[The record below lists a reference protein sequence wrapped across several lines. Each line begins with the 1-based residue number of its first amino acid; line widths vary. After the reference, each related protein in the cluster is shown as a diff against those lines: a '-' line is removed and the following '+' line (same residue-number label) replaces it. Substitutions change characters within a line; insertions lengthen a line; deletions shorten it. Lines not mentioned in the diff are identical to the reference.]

1 VDFETIDINAEEGS
15 ITQSGTAALALAE
28 GTYLAIFTADAVA
41 AAAGNSIGTAFA
53 IDGTALPYAQTLI
66 VAEGTEAE
74 RLVLNTIVSVAV
86 GNTALLTV
94 LNNATTQETLANS
107 ALTVVKLA

>member
-1 VDFETIDINAEEGS
+1 MPFSAPDV
-15 ITQSGTAALALAE
+15 
-28 GTYLAIFTADAVA
+28 
-41 AAAGNSIGTAFA
+41 
-53 IDGTALPYAQTLI
+53 PYAQTLI

-74 RLVLNTIVSVAV
+74 RLVLNTIVSVAA